1 MRIQLTI
8 YCVSVLLIACNSII
22 EIWFSCGNLNLK
34 QMTKLNYE
42 PPQIKLVL
50 LQIEEAIATGSITT
64 VEVSPYE
71 ETLRISEYDTYQ
83 EGNKRL

>member
-1 MRIQLTI
+1 
-8 YCVSVLLIACNSII
+8 
-22 EIWFSCGNLNLK
+22 
-34 QMTKLNYE
+34 MTKLNYE

-64 VEVSPYE
+64 VEVFPYE